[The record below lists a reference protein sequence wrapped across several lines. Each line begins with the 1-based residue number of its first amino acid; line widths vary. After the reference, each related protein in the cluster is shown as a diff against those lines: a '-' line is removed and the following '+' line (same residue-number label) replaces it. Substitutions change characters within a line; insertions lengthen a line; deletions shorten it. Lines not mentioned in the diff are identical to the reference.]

1 MYTKHDCGG
10 HPIEV
15 EPVGPQSSKGAH
27 SIHVVSWNDMSDT
40 VKKGSHIMVKIMG
53 AMFFHHDKLEVM
65 LDNLHLYLVSKKCQK
80 IF

>member
-15 EPVGPQSSKGAH
+15 EPVGLPSSKGAH
-27 SIHVVSWNDMSDT
+27 SIHVVSWDDMSDT

-53 AMFFHHDKLEVM
+53 AMCFHHDTLEAM
-65 LDNLHLYLVSKKCQK
+65 LSDLNIYGVSNKSQK
-80 IF
+80 SV